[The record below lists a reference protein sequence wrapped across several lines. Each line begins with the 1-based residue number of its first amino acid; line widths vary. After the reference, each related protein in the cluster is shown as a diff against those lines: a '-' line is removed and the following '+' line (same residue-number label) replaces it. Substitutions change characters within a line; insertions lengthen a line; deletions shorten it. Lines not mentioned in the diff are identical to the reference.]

1 MSAVPEDMDLPPKP
15 DDVTNGQLYLL
26 LNRIHAQQLIQRA
39 QIATLENEFRE
50 YKRQQEDLVRTWSAA
65 KTMINIIKLLGAVAL
80 ALGAIYAVAKGVA
93 SHFIPFPTN
102 GSTPP

>member
-50 YKRQQEDLVRTWSAA
+50 YKLQQEDLVRTWSAA
-65 KTMINIIKLLGAVAL
+65 KTMINIIRLLGAVAL
-80 ALGAIYAVAKGVA
+80 ALGAIYAVAKGIA

>member
-26 LNRIHAQQLIQRA
+26 LSRIHAQQLIQRA

-80 ALGAIYAVAKGVA
+80 ALGAIYAVAKGIA

>member
-26 LNRIHAQQLIQRA
+26 LNRIHAQQLLQRA

-65 KTMINIIKLLGAVAL
+65 KTMINIIRLLGAVAL

>member
-39 QIATLENEFRE
+39 QIAALENEFRE

-65 KTMINIIKLLGAVAL
+65 KTMINIIKLLGAIAL
-80 ALGAIYAVAKGVA
+80 ALGAIYALAKGIA

>member
-50 YKRQQEDLVRTWSAA
+50 YKLQQEDLVRTWSGA
-65 KTMINIIKLLGAVAL
+65 KTMINIIRLLGAVAL
-80 ALGAIYAVAKGVA
+80 ALGAIYAVAKGIA

-102 GSTPP
+102 GSTQP

>member
-39 QIATLENEFRE
+39 QIAALENEFRE

-80 ALGAIYAVAKGVA
+80 ALGAIYAVAKGIA

>member
-39 QIATLENEFRE
+39 HIATLENEFRE

-80 ALGAIYAVAKGVA
+80 ALGAIYAVAKGIA

>member
-65 KTMINIIKLLGAVAL
+65 KTMINIIRLLGAVAL
-80 ALGAIYAVAKGVA
+80 ALGAIYAVAKGIA

>member
-39 QIATLENEFRE
+39 QFATLENEFRE

-80 ALGAIYAVAKGVA
+80 ALGAIYAVAKGIA

>member
-80 ALGAIYAVAKGVA
+80 ALGAIYAVAKGIA
-93 SHFIPFPTN
+93 SHYIPFPTN

>member
-39 QIATLENEFRE
+39 QIATLDNEFRE

-80 ALGAIYAVAKGVA
+80 ALGAIYAVAKGIA

>member
-80 ALGAIYAVAKGVA
+80 ALGAIYAVVKGIA

>member
-1 MSAVPEDMDLPPKP
+1 MSAVPKDMDLPPKP

-50 YKRQQEDLVRTWSAA
+50 YKRQQEDLVRTWNAA

-80 ALGAIYAVAKGVA
+80 ALGAIYAVAKGIA

>member
-1 MSAVPEDMDLPPKP
+1 MSAVPEDMDMPPKP

-26 LNRIHAQQLIQRA
+26 LTRIHAQQLVQRA
-39 QIATLENEFRE
+39 QVATLENEFRE

-65 KTMINIIKLLGAVAL
+65 KTMISTIKLLGAVAL
-80 ALGAIYAVAKGVA
+80 ALGTIYAVAKGIA
-93 SHFIPFPTN
+93 SHFIPFQTN

>member
-39 QIATLENEFRE
+39 QIAALENEFRE

-80 ALGAIYAVAKGVA
+80 ALGAIYAVAKGIA

-102 GSTPP
+102 ESTPP

>member
-65 KTMINIIKLLGAVAL
+65 KTMINMIKLLGAVAL
-80 ALGAIYAVAKGVA
+80 ALGAIYAVAKGIA

>member
-65 KTMINIIKLLGAVAL
+65 KTMLNIIKLLGAVAL
-80 ALGAIYAVAKGVA
+80 ALGAIYAVAKGIA

-102 GSTPP
+102 GSTSP

>member
-1 MSAVPEDMDLPPKP
+1 MSAVPEDMDMPPKP

-26 LNRIHAQQLIQRA
+26 LTRIHAQQLVQRA
-39 QIATLENEFRE
+39 QVATLENEFRE

-80 ALGAIYAVAKGVA
+80 ALGAIYAVAKGIA
-93 SHFIPFPTN
+93 SHFIPFQTN

>member
-1 MSAVPEDMDLPPKP
+1 MSAVPEDMDMPPKP

-80 ALGAIYAVAKGVA
+80 ALGAIYAVAKGIA